1 MREGYIP
8 GTFYLVFAGPVRDLR
23 IVRGGRSPA
32 EECGDRG
39 DCPFGVRG
47 VRPLRRGGVERP
59 VATEHDAARH
69 RPTAG
74 GPPTASDAEGR
85 VGAGWQIGADGGL
98 PPKDRQ
104 SAGIPRMEAAG
115 LRAEINERASV
126 I

>member
-39 DCPFGVRG
+39 DRPVRVRG
-47 VRPLRRGGVERP
+47 VRPLRRRGVERP
-59 VATEHDAARH
+59 LATEYDAARD

-74 GPPTASDAEGR
+74 GPPTASDAAGR
-85 VGAGWQIGADGGL
+85 ARGGWRIGAEGGA
-98 PPKDRQ
+98 PPSDRP
-104 SAGIPRMEAAG
+104 SAA
-115 LRAEINERASV
+115 
-126 I
+126 